1 MLRTTLIGKTMRALS
16 DSFDLA
22 EVSGVN
28 TRRVVIYTWLLAGG
42 LAGLAGVLA
51 AIYTTLTPNTGWF
64 LLLPIFAAV
73 VLGGIGNAYG
83 ALIGGAHDR
92 PGAGVVDDVRPADLQ
107 GGHRLPRADPGA
119 AGPAPGH
126 LRPGADGLGPPMD
139 PLLAFGFWAFVLTF
153 AGIYAIF
160 VLGLQ
165 LEVGDTG
172 LINFGHVA
180 FMAIGAYTMGL
191 LVTNDVTIW
200 VAIPIAIAA
209 AAAGGLLLGLPTLRL
224 RADYFA
230 ITTIAAG
237 EILRITIQN
246 EQETTGGTQGLRS
259 ASGPWRDANNDIL
272 DFFSGIGVELDRRVP
287 LLVLVWVTAVLV
299 GLLLVYLGRT
309 PWRRVLRAVR
319 ENEEAA
325 AATGKP
331 VFSYKLQALA
341 LGSAIAG
348 LAGVF
353 YTLFSTTL
361 FPENFEPIFTFVG
374 FAILILGGIGSYFGV
389 VVGLG
394 RDRVHRLGHP
404 LPRLP
409 ARLRQGGR
417 AALRGDRADHH
428 GR

>member
-1 MLRTTLIGKTMRALS
+1 
-16 DSFDLA
+16 
-22 EVSGVN
+22 
-28 TRRVVIYTWLLAGG
+28 
-42 LAGLAGVLA
+42 
-51 AIYTTLTPNTGWF
+51 
-64 LLLPIFAAV
+64 
-73 VLGGIGNAYG
+73 
-83 ALIGGAHDR
+83 
-92 PGAGVVDDVRPADLQ
+92 
-107 GGHRLPRADPGA
+107 
-119 AGPAPGH
+119 
-126 LRPGADGLGPPMD
+126 MD

-153 AGIYAIF
+153 AGVYAIF

-191 LVTNDVTIW
+191 LVTNGVSIW
-200 VAIPIAIAA
+200 IAIVIALAA
-209 AAAGGLLLGLPTLRL
+209 SAAGGLLLGLPTLRL

-237 EILRITIQN
+237 EILRIAILN
-246 EQETTGGTQGLRS
+246 EQDTTGGPQGLRS

-319 ENEEAA
+319 EDEDAA
-325 AATGKP
+325 AAAGKP
-331 VFSYKLQALA
+331 GFRYKLQALA

-361 FPENFEPIFTFVG
+361 FPTNFEPIFTFVG

-389 VVGLG
+389 VVGSVVIAVIVSGTRFL
-394 RDRVHRLGHP
+394 DFP
-404 LPRLP
+404 LD
-409 ARLRQGGR
+409 ADQV
-417 AALRGDRADHH
+417 AALRFVVIGLLIMAIMAFRPQGLFGKKEELHLDA
-428 GR
+428 

>member
-1 MLRTTLIGKTMRALS
+1 
-16 DSFDLA
+16 
-22 EVSGVN
+22 V
-28 TRRVVIYTWLLAGG
+28 
-42 LAGLAGVLA
+42 
-51 AIYTTLTPNTGWF
+51 
-64 LLLPIFAAV
+64 
-73 VLGGIGNAYG
+73 
-83 ALIGGAHDR
+83 
-92 PGAGVVDDVRPADLQ
+92 
-107 GGHRLPRADPGA
+107 
-119 AGPAPGH
+119 
-126 LRPGADGLGPPMD
+126 D

-153 AGIYAIF
+153 AGIYAVF

-180 FMAIGAYTMGL
+180 FMAIGAYIMGL
-191 LVTNDVTIW
+191 LLTNDVTIW
-200 VAIPIAIAA
+200 VAIPIALAA

-230 ITTIAAG
+230 IVTIAAG

-246 EQETTGGTQGLRS
+246 EEETTGGTKGLRS

-272 DFFSGIGVELDRRVP
+272 DFVSGIGVDLDRRVP
-287 LLVLVWVTAVLV
+287 LLVIVWVTAILV
-299 GLLLVYLGRT
+299 GLLLVYLGRS
-309 PWRRVLRAVR
+309 PWRRALRAVR

-331 VFSYKLQALA
+331 VFSYKLQSLA

-348 LAGVF
+348 LAGVL

-389 VVGLG
+389 VVGSVLIAFIVSG
-394 RDRVHRLGHP
+394 TRFLDLP
-404 LPRLP
+404 LDSDKV
-409 ARLRQGGR
+409 
-417 AALRGDRADHH
+417 AALRFVVIGLIIMGMMAFRPQGLFGKKEELHLDA
-428 GR
+428 

>member
-1 MLRTTLIGKTMRALS
+1 
-16 DSFDLA
+16 
-22 EVSGVN
+22 
-28 TRRVVIYTWLLAGG
+28 
-42 LAGLAGVLA
+42 
-51 AIYTTLTPNTGWF
+51 
-64 LLLPIFAAV
+64 
-73 VLGGIGNAYG
+73 
-83 ALIGGAHDR
+83 
-92 PGAGVVDDVRPADLQ
+92 
-107 GGHRLPRADPGA
+107 
-119 AGPAPGH
+119 
-126 LRPGADGLGPPMD
+126 MD
-139 PLLAFGFWAFVLTF
+139 PLLALGFWAFVLTF

-191 LVTNDVTIW
+191 CLTNGV
-200 VAIPIAIAA
+200 PIVLAVPLAVLAA
-209 AAAGGLLLGLPTLRL
+209 AAAGVLLGIPTLRL

-246 EQETTGGTQGLRS
+246 EQGTTGGTQGLRG
-259 ASGPWRDANNDIL
+259 ASGPWRDFNNDVL
-272 DFFSGIGVELDRRVP
+272 DWFEGIGLELDRRVP
-287 LLVLVWVTAVLV
+287 LLVLVWITALLV
-299 GLLLVYLGRT
+299 GALLVYLGRT
-309 PWRRVLRAVR
+309 PWRRALRAVR

-325 AATGKP
+325 AASGIP
-331 VFSYKLQALA
+331 VFSYKLQSLA

-389 VVGLG
+389 VVGSIVISFIVSGTRFL
-394 RDRVHRLGHP
+394 DFP
-404 LPRLP
+404 LD
-409 ARLRQGGR
+409 ADKV
-417 AALRGDRADHH
+417 AALRFVVIGLIIMGMMAFRPQGIFGKKEELHLDA
-428 GR
+428 

>member
-1 MLRTTLIGKTMRALS
+1 
-16 DSFDLA
+16 
-22 EVSGVN
+22 
-28 TRRVVIYTWLLAGG
+28 
-42 LAGLAGVLA
+42 
-51 AIYTTLTPNTGWF
+51 
-64 LLLPIFAAV
+64 
-73 VLGGIGNAYG
+73 
-83 ALIGGAHDR
+83 
-92 PGAGVVDDVRPADLQ
+92 
-107 GGHRLPRADPGA
+107 
-119 AGPAPGH
+119 
-126 LRPGADGLGPPMD
+126 MD

-165 LEVGDTG
+165 IQVGDTG
-172 LINFGHVA
+172 LINFGQVA

-191 LVTNDVTIW
+191 LVTNDVSVW
-200 VAIPIAIAA
+200 LAIPIAIAA

-237 EILRITIQN
+237 EILRIAIQN
-246 EQETTGGTQGLRS
+246 EQGTTGGTQGLRQ

-272 DFFSGIGVELDRRVP
+272 DFFDGLGIELDRRVP
-287 LLVLVWVTAVLV
+287 LLVITWLVAILI

-341 LGSAIAG
+341 LGAGIAG
-348 LAGVF
+348 VAGVLF
-353 YTLFSTTL
+353 TFFSTTL
-361 FPENFEPIFTFVG
+361 FPTNFEPIFTFVG

-389 VVGLG
+389 VIGSIVIAFIVSGTRFL
-394 RDRVHRLGHP
+394 DFP
-404 LPRLP
+404 LD
-409 ARLRQGGR
+409 ADKV
-417 AALRGDRADHH
+417 AALRFVVVGLIIMAFMAFRPQGLFGKKEELHLDT
-428 GR
+428 

>member
-1 MLRTTLIGKTMRALS
+1 
-16 DSFDLA
+16 
-22 EVSGVN
+22 
-28 TRRVVIYTWLLAGG
+28 
-42 LAGLAGVLA
+42 
-51 AIYTTLTPNTGWF
+51 
-64 LLLPIFAAV
+64 
-73 VLGGIGNAYG
+73 
-83 ALIGGAHDR
+83 
-92 PGAGVVDDVRPADLQ
+92 
-107 GGHRLPRADPGA
+107 
-119 AGPAPGH
+119 
-126 LRPGADGLGPPMD
+126 MD
-139 PLLAFGFWAFVLTF
+139 PLLALGFWAFVLTF

-191 LVTNDVTIW
+191 CLTNGV
-200 VAIPIAIAA
+200 PILLAVPLAVLAA
-209 AAAGGLLLGLPTLRL
+209 AAAGVLLGIPTLRL

-246 EQETTGGTQGLRS
+246 EQGTTGGTQGLRG
-259 ASGPWRDANNDIL
+259 ASGPWRDFNNDVL
-272 DFFSGIGVELDRRVP
+272 DWFEGIGLELDRRVP
-287 LLVLVWVTAVLV
+287 LLVLVWITALLV
-299 GLLLVYLGRT
+299 GALLVYLGRT
-309 PWRRVLRAVR
+309 PWRRALRAVR

-325 AATGKP
+325 AASGIP
-331 VFSYKLQALA
+331 VFSYKLQSLA

-389 VVGLG
+389 VVGSIVISFIVSGTRFL
-394 RDRVHRLGHP
+394 DFP
-404 LPRLP
+404 LD
-409 ARLRQGGR
+409 ADKV
-417 AALRGDRADHH
+417 AALRFVVIGLIIMGMMAFRPQGIFGKKEELHLDA
-428 GR
+428 

>member
-1 MLRTTLIGKTMRALS
+1 
-16 DSFDLA
+16 
-22 EVSGVN
+22 
-28 TRRVVIYTWLLAGG
+28 
-42 LAGLAGVLA
+42 
-51 AIYTTLTPNTGWF
+51 
-64 LLLPIFAAV
+64 
-73 VLGGIGNAYG
+73 
-83 ALIGGAHDR
+83 
-92 PGAGVVDDVRPADLQ
+92 
-107 GGHRLPRADPGA
+107 
-119 AGPAPGH
+119 
-126 LRPGADGLGPPMD
+126 MD

-191 LVTNDVTIW
+191 LVTNDVTVW
-200 VAIPIAIAA
+200 VAIPVAIAA

-230 ITTIAAG
+230 IVTIAAG

-246 EQETTGGTQGLRS
+246 EEGTTGGTQGLRS

-287 LLVLVWVTAVLV
+287 LLVLVWVAAVLV
-299 GLLLVYLGRT
+299 GLLLVYLGRS

-331 VFSYKLQALA
+331 VFSYKLQSLA

-361 FPENFEPIFTFVG
+361 FPEQFEPIFTFVG

-389 VVGLG
+389 VVGSILIAFIVSG
-394 RDRVHRLGHP
+394 TRFIDFP
-404 LPRLP
+404 LDSD
-409 ARLRQGGR
+409 QV
-417 AALRGDRADHH
+417 AALRFVAIGLIIMGMMAFRPQGLFGKKEELHLDA
-428 GR
+428 